1 MVAMEAIRVTVLPHC
16 LVDVTTIDDHG
27 RHRLHPL
34 APPPRLHPFILGKEF
49 VGITPSAFAR
59 LGVDEHRQN
68 LF

>member
-1 MVAMEAIRVTVLPHC
+1 MIM
-16 LVDVTTIDDHG
+16 DVTANILLL
-27 RHRLHPL
+27 RHLVSIH
-34 APPPRLHPFILGKEF
+34 FILGKEF